1 VQSLNNK
8 AINEALNNLL
18 IDEEDYQVNI
28 LTIICTLQD

>member
-18 IDEEDYQVNI
+18 IDEEDYQVII
-28 LTIICTLQD
+28 LAIICISHD